1 MRGKS
6 AHPAHTVTV
15 LALCTALLYSQQ
27 IALASIPNGECV
39 TILLIVFT
47 LYFRR
52 RTLYIIYLFALLEG
66 ITYGFGIWWFMY
78 LYVWTIL
85 WAIVMLLGRQP
96 RSSLFWAIIAAFFG
110 LFFGLLCSFPYLVT
124 GGIAMAFSWWI
135 TGIPFDISH
144 CVFNFLIVLVLFR
157 PLDRL
162 FSYLK
167 SKDALL

>member
-1 MRGKS
+1 MGHRDALGQ
-6 AHPAHTVTV
+6 AAQV
-15 LALCTALLYSQQ
+15 L
-27 IALASIPNGECV
+27 SI
-39 TILLIVFT
+39 L
-47 LYFRR
+47 
-52 RTLYIIYLFALLEG
+52 
-66 ITYGFGIWWFMY
+66 
-78 LYVWTIL
+78 
-85 WAIVMLLGRQP
+85 
-96 RSSLFWAIIAAFFG
+96 AIIAAFFG

-167 SKDALL
+167 SKGALL

>member
-6 AHPAHTVTV
+6 AHPAHTVTI

-66 ITYGFGIWWFMY
+66 ITYGFGT
-78 LYVWTIL
+78 L
-85 WAIVMLLGRQP
+85 
-96 RSSLFWAIIAAFFG
+96 
-110 LFFGLLCSFPYLVT
+110 
-124 GGIAMAFSWWI
+124 
-135 TGIPFDISH
+135 
-144 CVFNFLIVLVLFR
+144 
-157 PLDRL
+157 
-162 FSYLK
+162 
-167 SKDALL
+167 